1 MKLAAML
8 VFTLLIVPAFAM
20 SVHGESAHKLN
31 VVSTLQMFSYFVKRI
46 GGPYVSS
53 NYIVP
58 QGTDIHDYSLT
69 PTDIDKL
76 SAASLVVLASSEYFS
91 VDREIK
97 KNAGTKEVLDL
108 NDYNATLLPLGTMAH
123 NIHGYWL
130 YPENVAGIAEAIY
143 HKLSALMPA
152 QEQYFKSRYLGFLE
166 QINDTMVTVSS
177 LVKQSGEYGK
187 GALLA
192 VPGVYYVVNA
202 LNMSVKGVLVQ
213 GPNQFASQSEL
224 DTMRKEIEEGKIS
237 VIVNA
242 KNMDNSRA
250 GSIAIELSK
259 ETGVKVAYIDIFS
272 SDNYSSLMLKS
283 ASVLSSVDAIDVYAT
298 QSCDYYPYWYVISA
312 LTIIMVFVSYLARV
326 YRKELLK

>member
-8 VFTLLIVPAFAM
+8 VIIALLVPTFVVL
-20 SVHGESAHKLN
+20 VHGENVHKLN

-46 GGPYVSS
+46 GGSYVNS

-69 PTDIDKL
+69 PADIDKI
-76 SAASLVVLASSEYFS
+76 SSASLIVLASSEYFS
-91 VDREIK
+91 VDRDIK

-123 NIHGYWL
+123 NFHGYWL
-130 YPENVAGIAEAIY
+130 YPKNVAGIAKAIY
-143 HKLSALMPA
+143 HKLSALMPT
-152 QEQYFKSRYLGFLE
+152 QKPYFKSRYLGFLE
-166 QINDTMVTVSS
+166 QINDTMRTVSS
-177 LVKQSGEYGK
+177 LVEQSGESGK

-192 VPGVYYVVNA
+192 VPGLYYVVKA
-202 LNMSVKGVLVQ
+202 LNMSVKGVLVE

-224 DTMRKEIEEGKIS
+224 DNMRKEIKEDKIS

-242 KNMDNSRA
+242 KNMASSRA
-250 GSIAIELSK
+250 GSIAVELSK

-272 SDNYSSLMLKS
+272 SDNYSSLMLES
-283 ASVLSSVDAIDVYAT
+283 ASVLSAVSSIEVYSV

-312 LTIIMVFVSYLARV
+312 LIIIMVFVSYLASS